1 VLVNLITN
9 AQTFSPE
16 GGKIWVRL
24 SRARGDILLT
34 VEDQG
39 VGFPADKL
47 TKVFDRFYT
56 DRPEQDGFGKHSG
69 LGLSIS
75 KQIVNAHGG
84 KIWAENAD
92 RGGEISGARV
102 VLRLPEMPA
111 DFQL

>member
-1 VLVNLITN
+1 MT
-9 AQTFSPE
+9 
-16 GGKIWVRL
+16 
-24 SRARGDILLT
+24 RARGEIILS

-39 VGFPADKL
+39 IGFPADKL

-56 DRPEQDGFGKHSG
+56 DRPEQDGFGRHSG

-92 RGGEISGARV
+92 QSGEISGGRV
-102 VLRLPEMPA
+102 VLRLPEMPE
-111 DFQL
+111 DFKL